1 MQLVVNQF
9 GPQQIALT
17 ILFTALVL
25 FAAAAPARAQSAIV
39 IPGAGEVMTTAKID
53 NGVLAISNQII
64 RNKSHVRECFGV
76 CLYASKTMTKN
87 WICRQSSCA
96 LDCSGREPIGGG

>member
-1 MQLVVNQF
+1 MKTFFL
-9 GPQQIALT
+9 AL
-17 ILFTALVL
+17 ALCTTT
-25 FAAAAPARAQSAIV
+25 AAAHAQSAIT
-39 IPGAGEVMTTAKID
+39 IPGAGEVTTIAKVD

-76 CLYASKTMTKN
+76 CLYASKSVTKN

-96 LDCSGREPIGGG
+96 LDCSGREPIGGC

>member
-1 MQLVVNQF
+1 MMQF
-9 GPQQIALT
+9 GPRHRLPRILLT
-17 ILFTALVL
+17 TLVL
-25 FAAAAPARAQSAIV
+25 CVASAPAHAQSAIL
-39 IPGAGEVMTTAKID
+39 IPGAGEVTTTAKVD

-76 CLYASKTMTKN
+76 CLYASKTVTKN

-96 LDCSGREPIGGG
+96 LDCSGREPIGGC